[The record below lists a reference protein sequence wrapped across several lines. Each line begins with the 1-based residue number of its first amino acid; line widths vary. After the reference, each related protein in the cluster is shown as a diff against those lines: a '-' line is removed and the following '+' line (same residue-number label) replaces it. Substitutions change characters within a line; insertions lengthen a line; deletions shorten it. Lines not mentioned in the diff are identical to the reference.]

1 MYSQHV
7 PPNTIAVH
15 SPDNATTEIGRWT
28 THLKPYAV
36 RSPLPAIEHVAP
48 AVIDLQEK
56 IG

>member
-1 MYSQHV
+1 MYSRHV

-28 THLKPYAV
+28 THLTPYAV
-36 RSPLPAIEHVAP
+36 RSPLTAIEHVAP